1 MNVQS
6 RSFVALTLEIFDILV
21 IWHIVATNWVATVP
35 RKMLSKSFL
44 ISLNVLI
51 MPVAY
56 LFGAGL
62 DLTNLK
68 AKLQPFRTSHSPT
81 DYICP
86 SVSMRPKFLSY
97 DPIIVYI
104 ENFLTDFETEYL
116 KTLAEPLYEDSKVRK
131 GGKKE
136 SEDEIGK
143 SPQREQGE
151 NNAEDAVQTNPDRRI
166 SETAW
171 LPSPNPVVSCV
182 RARAAEFEG
191 YAPNV
196 SLDRLAAVRYPVGGR
211 FNIHYDWDGRRTKQI
226 DRRTSFFATLE
237 ADHVVGG
244 ATYFPFVSLPAWG
257 NSLKFGSPWCRWIEC
272 GHASETE
279 ADVDRQGIAV
289 KPIKGN
295 AVFWVNFDE
304 EGGGIHET
312 AHAGE
317 PVLNG
322 TKIGLNIWS
331 MAVIGKAA
339 GGMMD
344 L

>member
-1 MNVQS
+1 M
-6 RSFVALTLEIFDILV
+6 
-21 IWHIVATNWVATVP
+21 
-35 RKMLSKSFL
+35 MSKSFL
-44 ISLNVLI
+44 IPLNVLVI
-51 MPVAY
+51 PVAY
-56 LFGAGL
+56 LYGAGL
-62 DLTNLK
+62 NL
-68 AKLQPFRTSHSPT
+68 AHLQSKFQQSQTFYNVT
-81 DYICP
+81 DYVCP
-86 SVSMRPKFLSY
+86 TVTMRPKFLAY

-131 GGKKE
+131 GGSKSSGTEKK
-136 SEDEIGK
+136 
-143 SPQREQGE
+143 REGGDAGSVQEQQG
-151 NNAEDAVQTNPDRRI
+151 AADVVQNNPDRRI

-171 LPSPNPVVSCV
+171 LPSPDPVVSCV

-196 SLDRLAAVRYPVGGR
+196 ALDRLAAVRYPVGGR
-211 FNIHYDWDGRRTKQI
+211 FHINYDWDGRRTKAV

-244 ATYFPFVSLPAWG
+244 ATYFPFVNLPAWG

-272 GHASETE
+272 GGDGATE
-279 ADVDRQGIAV
+279 ATEAEADREGIAV

-304 EGGGIHET
+304 DGSGIYET

>member
-1 MNVQS
+1 MPSKSYLIPLN
-6 RSFVALTLEIFDILV
+6 ILV
-21 IWHIVATNWVATVP
+21 I
-35 RKMLSKSFL
+35 F
-44 ISLNVLI
+44 
-51 MPVAY
+51 VAY
-56 LFGAGL
+56 LYGGGL
-62 DLTNLK
+62 NLAHLK
-68 AKLQPFRTSHSPT
+68 TKFQQSQAFHNATE
-81 DYICP
+81 YVCP
-86 SVSMRPKFLSY
+86 DVAMRPKFLSY

-131 GGKKE
+131 GGKAQTTA
-136 SEDEIGK
+136 EDEEEVAKHASKQQKG
-143 SPQREQGE
+143 QG
-151 NNAEDAVQTNPDRRI
+151 NDAQDIVQTQPDRRV

-171 LPSPNPVVSCV
+171 LPSPDPVVSCV

-196 SLDRLAAVRYPVGGR
+196 TLDRLAAVRYPVGGR
-211 FNIHYDWDGRRTKQI
+211 FNIHYDWDGRRTKTV

-244 ATYFPFVSLPAWG
+244 ATYFPFVNLPAWG

-272 GHASETE
+272 SGSAASETE
-279 ADVDRQGIAV
+279 TKAEREGIAV

-295 AVFWVNFDE
+295 AVFWVNFGED
-304 EGGGIHET
+304 GNGIYET

-339 GGMMD
+339 GGIMD